1 MLEVITRLWPVVAV
15 IATNLP
21 WLSERWLLIFARPDR
36 RAKPFWLR
44 LIEWGLLYG
53 LVIGMGFGFEYK
65 TTGAI
70 HAQGWEFY
78 VVTLCLFAVSA
89 LPGFIYRYQ
98 LRRLLEQAALLAVS
112 KTAVEHN
119 DGV

>member
-1 MLEVITRLWPVVAV
+1 MVSGFIIGAWLGLAV
-15 IATNLP
+15 LAANLP
-21 WLSERWLLIFARPDR
+21 WLSERWLLVIARPSR

-44 LIEWGLLYG
+44 LIEWALLYSLIAG
-53 LVIGMGFGFEYK
+53 LGFGFEYK
-65 TTGAI
+65 TTGLV

-98 LRRLLEQAALLAVS
+98 LRRLLAQSGRA
-112 KTAVEHN
+112 
-119 DGV
+119 